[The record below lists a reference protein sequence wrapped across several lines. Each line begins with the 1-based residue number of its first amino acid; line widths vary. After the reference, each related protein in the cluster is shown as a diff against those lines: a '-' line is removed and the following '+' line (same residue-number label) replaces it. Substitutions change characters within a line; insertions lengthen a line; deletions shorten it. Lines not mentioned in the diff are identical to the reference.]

1 METICQSYRMPMD
14 REELFGTNADG
25 SKNADYCVYYFNNGA
40 FTANVDMD
48 GMIDICAP
56 IMVQENPSL
65 TEEAARNQM
74 QKFFQTLKRW
84 KKN

>member
-1 METICQSYRMPMD
+1 MPK
-14 REELFGTNADG
+14 LQNANGPGRTVWDECG
-25 SKNADYCVYYFNNGA
+25 WKQKCRLLYVLLKNGA